1 MDDDLVEQNDDD
13 LIVSEL
19 DSSDLGSKRQVPET
33 TGLVVVPDH
42 DLVGRGDRVGSASDY
57 GEDLGAVEHPDQSD
71 PATEFAAEGLAEWV
85 AFVNAEADVGAGGE
99 AAMVLVEGEV
109 EDGGRVWAWVGGL
122 VGFGLEFISV
132 GNRKLKRRRGDGGHG
147 FRGFSLFSDF
157 YRQCDCDQGQFNIYM
172 YALVH

>member
-1 MDDDLVEQNDDD
+1 MGHYKLGSLRPVILDPDLTFMEPRTRQQQRAPRRILRDLTQSLRVLCSLYLVQRLKTRETVDDDLVEQNDDD

-19 DSSDLGSKRQVPET
+19 DSSDLGSKRQVPEA
-33 TGLVVVPDH
+33 TGLVVVPNH
-42 DLVGRGDRVGSASDY
+42 DLVGRGDRVGSTSDY

-109 EDGGRVWAWVGGL
+109 EDGGRV
-122 VGFGLEFISV
+122 
-132 GNRKLKRRRGDGGHG
+132 
-147 FRGFSLFSDF
+147 
-157 YRQCDCDQGQFNIYM
+157 
-172 YALVH
+172 